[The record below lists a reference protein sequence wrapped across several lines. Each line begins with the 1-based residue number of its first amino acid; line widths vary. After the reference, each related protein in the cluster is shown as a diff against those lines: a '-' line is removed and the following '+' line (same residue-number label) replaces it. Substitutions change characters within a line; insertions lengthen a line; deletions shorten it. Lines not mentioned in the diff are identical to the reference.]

1 MPVRILVVDDHV
13 LMREGLVSMLAE
25 EPDFEV
31 AGEAANGRQAVALA
45 GKLAPDVVVLDIAMP
60 DLNGIDAARRIHS
73 RLPNVKI
80 IGLSMHKEH
89 RSVLEMLKAGAAGYV
104 PKCCD
109 FEELGRAIRSVC
121 SGRMYLSPEVTAPV
135 LKDLVKQMETAGDQ
149 GGSVLTARER
159 EVLQLIAEGRGTKQ
173 IAAQLHVS
181 VNTIT
186 RHRQNIMDKLDLHSV
201 AALTKYAIREGICP
215 LE

>member
-1 MPVRILVVDDHV
+1 MSVRILVVDDHV

-60 DLNGIDAARRIHS
+60 DLNGIDAARMIHS

-89 RSVLEMLKAGAAGYV
+89 RSVLEMLKAGAAGYL
-104 PKCCD
+104 PKSCA
-109 FEELGRAIRSVC
+109 FEELGRAIRWVC

-135 LKDLVKQMETAGDQ
+135 LKDLANQMETVGDQ
-149 GGSVLTARER
+149 AGSILTARER
-159 EVLQLIAEGRGTKQ
+159 EVLQLVAEGKGTKQ
-173 IAAQLHVS
+173 IASQLHVS

-186 RHRQNIMDKLDLHSV
+186 RHRQNIMDKLDLHNV

-215 LE
+215 VE

>member
-1 MPVRILVVDDHV
+1 MSVRILVVDDHV

-80 IGLSMHKEH
+80 IALSRHKEH
-89 RSVLEMLKAGAAGYV
+89 RSVLDMLKAGAAGYL
-104 PKCCD
+104 PKSCA

-135 LKDLVKQMETAGDQ
+135 LKDLVKQMETVGDQ
-149 GGSVLTARER
+149 AGSILTARER
-159 EVLQLIAEGRGTKQ
+159 EVLQLVAEGKGTKQ